1 MADKVIGIK
10 IVIDG
15 EQQISDLDKELIKV
29 NKELR
34 AMQAEQKKLNKDIEN
49 VDKSSQAYD
58 DLLKTQIDLQRKLK
72 ESKEA
77 QKELNKTFEYTKEA
91 VGSYNELSAE
101 LRQLTKEFKSMSEAE
116 RNADVGKNTV
126 DRINEL
132 KGTLKDLDK
141 GIGDNFRNVG
151 NYTDSINESLSG
163 FKSGFTD
170 AFGGFGAAAAGAF
183 AANALFDFVKGSVT
197 AFNESEN
204 AAAKLENV
212 IVNIGGQSS
221 EALDRLLNQ
230 ADQLEMKTFGFTAE
244 QIQQQQAALSVFG
257 LTVSEIEKLTPLI
270 LDYATVTGKD
280 LSTATGDVTNALL
293 GKQKALNEVGIFLD
307 KDKISVDG
315 LTESLAKFGGSAERN
330 LDKGVNKLEIL
341 SDTVGKVQETLGGF
355 IAKYLLQLVN
365 IFDKGSAIIDRF
377 TNAFPALG
385 GAMSKISVV
394 ATNLLL
400 PFTSLLNMVDKVVQ
414 RVDQLTGGTSGS
426 TAGTRTAKKEKGSG
440 LFSEFTSNLTG
451 MVKANATPDKQTVTA
466 LAQKEVKTVKEAK
479 EISTPE
485 IIKLTK
491 KQEEEIKQATIRE
504 KILAVGE
511 IETIENVAEQKKIE
525 RIESNLTLEINAIE
539 AGAQKILAAQLK
551 VNENNAR
558 LIEDQLAQIENAKI
572 ELQAQAFDAALLLTE
587 TYENNRLSLVQEK
600 YDKEAE
606 MLKSYLDKKQITQE
620 QYDKEKA
627 ASQERQAAEEIK
639 IRKQVAAVTKTI
651 TIAEIAIN
659 LAKEISQ
666 INSNIGVN
674 ADLTQTLR
682 TILTVAAIGRAA
694 LQTGTVLSQ
703 KFAKGGLISG
713 NSHEQ
718 GGVKGWIGNRQIELE
733 GGEVVINKRSSEL
746 FKPLLS
752 EINAKGGGVRFA
764 AGGVIPYT
772 YQAGG
777 AGSGKELTAIMELIQ
792 ATNNRIDKLKVVN
805 VVSEV
810 TTIQNEQKTVYQSSV
825 I

>member
-132 KGTLKDLDK
+132 KTTLKDLDK

-163 FKSGFTD
+163 FKSGFTE
-170 AFGGFGAAAAGAF
+170 AFGGFSAAAAGAF

-197 AFNESEN
+197 AFNEAEN

-491 KQEEEIKQATIRE
+491 KQEEEIQEAAIRG
-504 KILAVGE
+504 KILAIGE
-511 IETIENVAEQKKIE
+511 VQKIENIAEQKKLE

-558 LIEDQLAQIENAKI
+558 LIEEQLAQIENAKI

-713 NSHEQ
+713 NSHER